1 MICYLLSV
9 SFALIEEKT
18 ISSMATDSMVA
29 NCFLNSFKIIF
40 KKVEIRF
47 PLFEYFFI
55 FVGIGGT
62 PDRKQTDF

>member
-40 KKVEIRF
+40 QKSGDKIPTVR
-47 PLFEYFFI
+47 I
-55 FVGIGGT
+55 FLYLCR
-62 PDRKQTDF
+62 DRRYT